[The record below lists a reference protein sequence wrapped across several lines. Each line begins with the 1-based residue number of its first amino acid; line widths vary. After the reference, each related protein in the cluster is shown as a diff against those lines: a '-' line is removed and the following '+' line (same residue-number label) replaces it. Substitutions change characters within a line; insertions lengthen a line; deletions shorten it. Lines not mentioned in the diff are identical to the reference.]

1 MAAEK
6 KTSRIGREEASAER
20 VHQLLQHLMEIMP
33 ELSAIPPEVRV
44 HLASQLEGG
53 HPRLLPH
60 MIAGPPN
67 MHRLAGMLYGDPK
80 PAMSDL
86 AKALS
91 LPPSTL
97 SRIVSHL
104 EELGFAKRLPD
115 ADDGR
120 VVRVGLTEN
129 GREIYEAMLSHG
141 VRNAQRVLECLT
153 AEEQMILLTLLG
165 KVAANLKK
173 IT

>member
-1 MAAEK
+1 MSTDSREK
-6 KTSRIGREEASAER
+6 ASTER

-33 ELSAIPPEVRV
+33 QLSAIPPEVRA
-44 HLASQLEGG
+44 HLASQFEGD
-53 HPRLLPH
+53 HPRFPPH
-60 MIAGPPN
+60 LTAGSPN
-67 MHRLAGMLYGDPK
+67 MHRLAGMLQEDPK
-80 PAMSDL
+80 PTMSDL

-91 LPPSTL
+91 LPASTL
-97 SRIVSHL
+97 SRIISHL
-104 EELGFAKRLPD
+104 EEMGFAKRLPD

-173 IT
+173 GA

>member
-1 MAAEK
+1 MSADGQE
-6 KTSRIGREEASAER
+6 RASAER

-33 ELSAIPPEVRV
+33 QLSAIPPEMRA
-44 HLASQLEGG
+44 HLASQFEGG
-53 HPRLLPH
+53 HPRFPPH
-60 MIAGPPN
+60 LIAGPPN
-67 MHRLAGMLYGDPK
+67 MHRLASILHQDPK
-80 PAMSDL
+80 PTMSDL

-104 EELGFAKRLPD
+104 EEQGFARRLPD

-165 KVAANLKK
+165 KVAANLKRA
-173 IT
+173 T